1 MQPTKSAQPFSRV
14 FPKFYQVKHVFII
27 PASEPDQHPASFSG
41 LPSAEVGGH
50 PGPSSQPIRTKGRNS
65 RGGCRRPDAL
75 GGLGVARWFVFHQG
89 IISLKLGFLD
99 DSPT

>member
-41 LPSAEVGGH
+41 LPSAELVAILVRL
-50 PGPSSQPIRTKGRNS
+50 PSRSE
-65 RGGCRRPDAL
+65 RREETREVDAGDLTPWEGWGLL
-75 GGLGVARWFVFHQG
+75 GGLCFTRESF
-89 IISLKLGFLD
+89 
-99 DSPT
+99 P